1 MGAFPGSLTTE
12 GRIEEELRAQ
22 RTHPTSTPDDC
33 HLRSSNAVIGYH
45 IEATDGDIGHVEDLV
60 VDDYTWAITHL
71 IVTTSNW
78 WGGHRVLV
86 APQWIKDVIWSEAK
100 VSVDRT
106 RQAVYDSPPYQSIA
120 LLDRQQYM

>member
-1 MGAFPGSLTTE
+1 M
-12 GRIEEELRAQ
+12 
-22 RTHPTSTPDDC
+22 
-33 HLRSSNAVIGYH
+33 
-45 IEATDGDIGHVEDLV
+45 

-86 APQWIKDVIWSEAK
+86 APQWIKDVNWSEAK

-106 RQAVYDSPPYQSIA
+106 RQDVYDSPPYESIA
-120 LLDRQQYM
+120 QLDRQHYMSRGHATSGPYQLNQ